1 MKMKN
6 TKSKNIISV
15 ITLTIILATTALISG
30 ITFVT
35 AQRPVVEINTYA
47 FVMVAPNP
55 TGVGQGVQITLQI
68 DKVSPTASGVEGGD
82 HLEGLTATITKPD
95 GTTETK
101 GPYRAWAISGAFFY
115 YTPNQVGTYT
125 IQMNYPG
132 QWINVTGNSG
142 YEANTD
148 YWFKPSTSAPAEL
161 IVQEDPIP
169 GYPNDVMPITEY
181 WQRPINSENKGW
193 FEAADSWLMEGYA
206 YEGRGPHSNTAFA
219 PLTAAPNSAHILWRR
234 PLWYGGIVGGQFG
247 DASFYTGLAYEQPYE
262 PLIVA
267 GRIIYQEHTPSV
279 SSREGTRCLDLYTGE
294 EIWYLEGVSIAFAQ
308 IYMINNPNEH
318 GGIAHLWARSGG
330 SSNTTYTIYDAFT
343 GVYQFTITNASR
355 GTLKTGP
362 NGEILSYRK
371 TGSSLTFWNSSKAI
385 FEAYPWQGFEPGGI
399 YNPARNGIVDGSK
412 GIEWTVPATEPGG
425 IQVLNLEAGLLVVS
439 SEDDSEYPFVWSQA
453 GYSLEDGRLLWT
465 QERRNIFGQHGYI
478 LRDSDAIRDGV
489 WVQLDQAEMQFHGY
503 SAATGEELWQTPPL
517 PGGFAFWS
525 RNFEIAYNKLYVAT
539 YDGYVRAYSLDDGT
553 LLWENY
559 AGNSGFET
567 AYGSWPAYAG
577 PTVADNKY
585 FISNDEHSPDAVMWR
600 GGKLR
605 AIDVETGE
613 DIWGIS
619 GMFRIP
625 AISDGILT
633 AANSHDGQIYAFGK
647 GPSKTTVTTPDV
659 GVTQGDSVMI
669 KGTVT
674 DQSPGSKDTPAI
686 SDEDM
691 GDWMEYLYMQ
701 KQFPAQAKGVDV
713 SLDVIDSNGNFRN
726 IGTATTDASGTFGLL
741 WAPDIPGQYTVLA
754 TFAGSESYG
763 SSYAQSYL
771 GVVDA
776 PEPTPEPTPTP
787 APATDTYI
795 LGLGIAALIA
805 IVVMGLL
812 ILMKLGKK

>member
-1 MKMKN
+1 MKN
-6 TKSKNIISV
+6 VKNKTLISI
-15 ITLTIILATTALISG
+15 ITLALILATTAMISG

-35 AQRPVVEINTYA
+35 AQRPVVEINTYS

-55 TGVGQGVQITLQI
+55 TGVGQSVQITLQL
-68 DKVSPTASGVEGGD
+68 DKVSPTASGVFGGD
-82 HLEGLTATITKPD
+82 HFQGLAATITKPD
-95 GTTETK
+95 GTTENV
-101 GPYRAWAISGAFFY
+101 GPLEAYAMSGSFLY

-125 IQMNYPG
+125 IRMNYPG

-148 YWFKPSTSAPAEL
+148 YWFKPSTSAPMEL
-161 IVQEDPIP
+161 IVQEDPIQ
-169 GYPNDVMPITEY
+169 GYPDDVVSLSQY
-181 WQRPINSENKGW
+181 WERPINSENKGW

-206 YEGRGPHSNTAFA
+206 YTGRGPHSNTAFA
-219 PLTAAPNSAHILWRR
+219 PYTSAPNSAHILWRT
-234 PLWYGGIVGGQFG
+234 PMWYGGIVGGQFG
-247 DASFYTGLAYEQPYE
+247 DKSFYTGLAYEQPYE

-267 GRIIYQEHTPSV
+267 GRIIYQVRTPSV
-279 SSREGTRCLDLYTGE
+279 SSAYGTRCLDLYTGE

-308 IYMINNPNEH
+308 IFMIENPNEH
-318 GGIAHLWARSGG
+318 GGIAHLWEQSGG

-343 GVYQFTITNASR
+343 GVKQFTITNASR
-355 GTLKTGP
+355 GTQKTGP

-385 FEAYPWQGFEPGGI
+385 FEAYPWVGSEPGGI
-399 YNPARNGIVDGSK
+399 YNPERNGIVDGSK
-412 GIEWTVPATEPGG
+412 GIEWTVSATEPGG
-425 IQVLNLEAGLLVVS
+425 IQLLNIEAGLLVVS
-439 SEDDSEYPFVWSQA
+439 DEDDSEYPFVWRQA

-465 QERRNIFGQHGYI
+465 QERRNIMGEHGYI
-478 LRDSDAIRDGV
+478 LRDADAIRDGV

-503 SAATGEELWQTPPL
+503 SAQTGEELWQTPPL

-539 YDGYVRAYSLDDGT
+539 YDGYVRAYSLDDGS

-577 PTVADNKY
+577 PTVADGKY

-605 AIDVETGE
+605 AIDTETGE
-613 DIWGIS
+613 DVWGIS

-633 AANSHDGQIYAFGK
+633 ATNSHDGQIYAFGR
-647 GPSKTTVTTPDV
+647 GPSKTTVTTPDL
-659 GVTQGDSVMI
+659 GVTQGDSIMI

-713 SLDVIDSNGNFRN
+713 TIDVIDSNGNFRN

-741 WAPDIPGQYTVLA
+741 WQPDIPGQYTVLA

-763 SSYAQSYL
+763 SSYAQTYL

-776 PEPTPEPTPTP
+776 PEPTSEPEPTP
-787 APATDTYI
+787 APMTDTYI
-795 LGLGIAALIA
+795 AGSTIA
-805 IVVMGLL
+805 IVAAIAVVALL
-812 ILMKLGKK
+812 LLRKK

>member
-1 MKMKN
+1 MKN
-6 TKSKNIISV
+6 VKNKTLISIV
-15 ITLTIILATTALISG
+15 TLTLILATTAMISG
-30 ITFVT
+30 VTFVK
-35 AQRPVVEINTYA
+35 AQRPVVQINTYA

-55 TGVGQGVQITLQI
+55 TGVGQSVQITLQL
-68 DKVSPTASGVEGGD
+68 DKVSPTAAGVVGGD
-82 HLEGLTATITKPD
+82 HFEGLAATITKPD
-95 GTTETK
+95 GTTETV
-101 GPYRAWAISGAFFY
+101 GPLEAYAMSGSFLY

-148 YWFKPSTSAPAEL
+148 YWFKPSTSAPMEL
-161 IVQEDPIP
+161 VVQEDPIQ
-169 GYPNDVMPITEY
+169 GYPDDVTSLSEY

-193 FEAADSWLMEGYA
+193 YEAADSWLMEGYS
-206 YEGRGPHSNTAFA
+206 YTSRGSHSNTAFA
-219 PLTAAPNSAHILWRR
+219 PYTSAPNSAHILWRK
-234 PLWYGGIVGGQFG
+234 PMWYGGIVGGQFG
-247 DASFYTGLAYEQPYE
+247 DKSFYTGLAYEQPYE

-267 GRIIYQEHTPSV
+267 GRIIYQVRTPSV
-279 SSREGTRCLDLYTGE
+279 SSAYGTRCLDLYTGE
-294 EIWYLEGVSIAFAQ
+294 EIWYLEGISIAFAQ
-308 IYMINNPNEH
+308 IFMIENPNEH
-318 GGIAHLWARSGG
+318 GGIAHLWEQSGG

-343 GVYQFTITNASR
+343 GVKQFTITNASR

-385 FEAYPWQGFEPGGI
+385 FEAYPWVGSEPGGI

-412 GIEWTVPATEPGG
+412 GIEWTVSATEPGG
-425 IQVLNLEAGLLVVS
+425 IQLLNIEAGLLVVS
-439 SEDDSEYPFVWSQA
+439 DEDDTEYPFVWRQA

-465 QERRNIFGQHGYI
+465 QERRNIMGQQGYI
-478 LRDSDAIRDGV
+478 LRDTDAIRDGV

-503 SAATGEELWQTPPL
+503 SAQTGEELWQTPPL

-539 YDGYVRAYSLDDGT
+539 YDGYVRAYSLDDGS

-577 PTVADNKY
+577 PTVADGKY

-605 AIDVETGE
+605 AIDTETGE
-613 DIWGIS
+613 DVWGIS

-633 AANSHDGQIYAFGK
+633 ATNSHDGQIYAFGR
-647 GPSKTTVTTPDV
+647 GPSKTTVTTPDL
-659 GVTQGDSVMI
+659 GVTQGDSIMI

-713 SLDVIDSNGNFRN
+713 TIDVIDSNGNFRN

-741 WAPDIPGQYTVLA
+741 WAPDISGQYTVLA

-763 SSYAQSYL
+763 SSYAQTYL

-776 PEPTPEPTPTP
+776 PEPTSEPEPTP
-787 APATDTYI
+787 APMTDTYI
-795 LGLGIAALIA
+795 AGSTIA
-805 IVVMGLL
+805 IVAAIAVVALL
-812 ILMKLGKK
+812 LLRKK